1 MNENRVLIVDDH
13 PVMRMAI
20 RIAISK
26 EQDLALV
33 GEAGTLAEGRRLAE
47 ELQPVLILLDLY
59 LPDGNGLEFV
69 CFRNEHLPDTKILVL
84 TSSNN
89 EDDILAVLKA
99 GVEGIIG
106 KDSPLERIQFAIRKV
121 LAGNSYLMNGAANAL
136 MREYQKGETHRE
148 AQAFSLS
155 KRELQVMGHLARGE
169 TNAEIAAGLFISEST
184 IRTHIQRILHKI
196 GLQNKNQLII
206 YAAKHYR

>member
-13 PVMRMAI
+13 PMMRMAI
-20 RIAISK
+20 RTAISK
-26 EQDLALV
+26 QHDLELV
-33 GEAGTLAEGRRLAE
+33 GEAGTLADGRRLAE

-106 KDSPLERIQFAIRKV
+106 KDSPPERIQFAIKKV
-121 LAGNSYLMNGAANAL
+121 LAGNSYLMNGAADAL
-136 MREYQKGETHRE
+136 LREYQKGETHEE
-148 AQAFSLS
+148 AQALSLS
-155 KRELQVMGHLARGE
+155 AREMQVMEHLARGE